1 MLASA
6 ALASRAILADSRALA
21 LAFCLASAASSAVLA
36 SAALASASFASLPAS
51 SATSSARRRPVA
63 PGCNASMRRSID
75 ASNASMRAVSGSG
88 AGSVWALIPYGR
100 WFRMSKWSTSPRAV
114 SAARA
119 ASVWALIPYG
129 RWFRMS
135 NGSTS
140 PSLRRVSSSSSKEQT
155 RDDDNDRS
163 PPVRASTL
171 KLSYLPRG
179 AGRVCESRVVA
190 GGGEF

>member
-1 MLASA
+1 
-6 ALASRAILADSRALA
+6 
-21 LAFCLASAASSAVLA
+21 
-36 SAALASASFASLPAS
+36 
-51 SATSSARRRPVA
+51 
-63 PGCNASMRRSID
+63 MRRSID

-155 RDDDNDRS
+155 RDDDDSLRS

-179 AGRVCESRVVA
+179 AGRRESRVVA
-190 GGGEF
+190 GVGEF